1 MSKQTPMMQLRE
13 KINQLATLDA
23 VINPLAIIH
32 ELATKMLPIEQ
43 QAFEDVFDI
52 AAKAEFD
59 YANYEI
65 LFDYEDGRDYYN
77 QTFKS

>member
-43 QAFEDVFDI
+43 QAFED
-52 AAKAEFD
+52 AFD
-59 YANYEI
+59 YGESEGRYESSQY
-65 LFDYEDGRDYYN
+65 DDGKDYYN
-77 QTFKS
+77 QTYKS

>member
-1 MSKQTPMMQLRE
+1 MSKQTPMMQLIEDLRE
-13 KINQLATLDA
+13 SGNHMAANKAE
-23 VINPLAIIH
+23 H
-32 ELATKMLPIEQ
+32 YLPIEQ

>member
-43 QAFEDVFDI
+43 QAFEDAVNDTYKTCI
-52 AAKAEFD
+52 MLDKG
-59 YANYEI
+59 I
-65 LFDYEDGRDYYN
+65 MPTPIDGKDYYN
-77 QTFKS
+77 QTYKS